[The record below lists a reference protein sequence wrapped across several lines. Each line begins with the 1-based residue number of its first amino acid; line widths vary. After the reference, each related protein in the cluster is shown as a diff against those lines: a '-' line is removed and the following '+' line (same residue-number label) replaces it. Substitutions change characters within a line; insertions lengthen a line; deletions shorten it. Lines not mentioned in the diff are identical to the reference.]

1 MASLK
6 EQLHSDLTSA
16 IRSSDEVTR
25 ETLRMALAAVTNEE
39 VSGKAA
45 RELSD
50 DEVVLVLTKEA
61 KKRKE
66 AVEAFTQ
73 AGREDRAR
81 AEAAELAVLE
91 RYLPTPLTDAEVDAI
106 IATAVQEAAA
116 TGAEGGRAMG
126 LVMKSVTPQISGRYD
141 GAAAAAKVRTALGM
155 S

>member
-6 EQLHSDLTSA
+6 ERLHADLTAA

-73 AGREDRAR
+73 AGREDRAN
-81 AEAAELAVLE
+81 AEAAELTVLE
-91 RYLPTPLTDAEVDAI
+91 RYLPTPLSDAEVDAI
-106 IATAVQEAAA
+106 IATAVQAAAA

-141 GAAAAAKVRTALGM
+141 GAAAAAKVRAALGM
-155 S
+155 N

>member
-141 GAAAAAKVRTALGM
+141 GAVAAAKVRTALGM